1 VNISAQVRELIRDN
15 FLFRQGVDN
24 LPDTDSLIETGVID
38 SAGVLTLVVV
48 LEEKFGITV
57 HDDEVTPE
65 NLDGIAKLTAY
76 IERKL
81 SVCAERS

>member
-1 VNISAQVRELIRDN
+1 VRELIRDN
-15 FLFRQGVDN
+15 FLFRQGVET
-24 LPDTDSLIETGVID
+24 LPDGDSLIETGIID
-38 SAGVLTLVVV
+38 SAGVLTLVVL

-57 HDDEVTPE
+57 HDDEVMPD

-81 SVCAERS
+81 GLCAERT